1 MSGAR
6 ALTGLAALIAAAQ
19 SEDADASLAKLAERG
34 IRVAQKINNPDLND
48 MEFSLL
54 SPEGVSMGGARVMDP
69 DFSGVLRADQME
81 LYPEHRGQGLMDM
94 LYDAIEEMTGSPMA
108 PSNYLTPDGAKF
120 WARRDPL
127 QLQERMDN
135 GDFDWDWHETGRAVE
150 KALEDSLLGTK

>member
-54 SPEGVSMGGARVMDP
+54 SPEGVDMGGA
-69 DFSGVLRADQME
+69 S
-81 LYPEHRGQGLMDM
+81 
-94 LYDAIEEMTGSPMA
+94 
-108 PSNYLTPDGAKF
+108 DG
-120 WARRDPL
+120 P
-127 QLQERMDN
+127 
-135 GDFDWDWHETGRAVE
+135 
-150 KALEDSLLGTK
+150 